1 MNWDTRRGSALI
13 IAMIMSIIIISLS
26 SSAIFMAVN
35 EQTYTYGQSNKL
47 KSRYIAEAGL
57 AEGVKC
63 VETQYLLTNYLNF
76 SEIDILLNPAN
87 VSEAERAQKIVN
99 IKGKD
104 YLRVLKVIS
113 GETQSYVE
121 SKSFQ
126 SGKYTIGSRLGND
139 ISAMSG
145 DDTTG
150 NMITSCRY
158 ILLTSV
164 GQFPE
169 TGTN

>member
-13 IAMIMSIIIISLS
+13 IAMIMSIIIICLS

-87 VSEAERAQKIVN
+87 VSEAERAQKN
-99 IKGKD
+99 CQYQGKR
-104 YLRVLKVIS
+104 LF
-113 GETQSYVE
+113 T
-121 SKSFQ
+121 
-126 SGKYTIGSRLGND
+126 GS
-139 ISAMSG
+139 
-145 DDTTG
+145 
-150 NMITSCRY
+150 
-158 ILLTSV
+158 
-164 GQFPE
+164 
-169 TGTN
+169 